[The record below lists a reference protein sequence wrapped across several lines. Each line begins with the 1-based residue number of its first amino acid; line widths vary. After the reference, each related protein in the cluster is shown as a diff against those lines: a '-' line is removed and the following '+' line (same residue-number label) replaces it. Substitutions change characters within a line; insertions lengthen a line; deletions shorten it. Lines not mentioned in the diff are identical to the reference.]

1 MINLL
6 TGGAGA
12 AVVVLV
18 AMDIFRSLLV
28 PRATTSR
35 MRLGPIMSG
44 GVFPLWQ
51 VISDHMSGRDHGQT
65 VRAGFAPFMLVL
77 LLVMW
82 TALLIFGFG
91 AIFWADRGGF
101 EPTLMTFNDALYASG
116 SAFSTLG
123 VAGSITGRFARLA
136 VVGCS
141 LSGLAIV
148 TVGATFLISIQGG
161 FGRREALV
169 LRLEAHVTLPPSGIA
184 ILETYAREG
193 IIPRLGAFFE
203 AWEVWAAEVAISH
216 KAFPILLFFR
226 SNDSRCE
233 WLAALGAVLDAA
245 ALLDTTLV
253 NVPPEA
259 RAGAHFV
266 LRTGARLVS
275 DLASQFTRPGGPPAE
290 LVDHDR
296 FHSHRTRL
304 LAAGY
309 AVNEDG
315 DTALTLY
322 VERRASYA
330 HALGAVARRLRI
342 DVDQHRAGDVDGGP
356 LP

>member
-1 MINLL
+1 L
-6 TGGAGA
+6 TDH
-12 AVVVLV
+12 VTRNV
-18 AMDIFRSLLV
+18 
-28 PRATTSR
+28 
-35 MRLGPIMSG
+35 
-44 GVFPLWQ
+44 PLWQ
-51 VISDHMSGRDHGQT
+51 VISDRVPGRDRGQT
-65 VRAGFAPFMLVL
+65 VRANLAPLMLVL
-77 LLVMW
+77 LLVIW

-91 AIFWADRGGF
+91 LILWADRSGF
-101 EPTLMTFNDALYASG
+101 EPNFVTLNDALYASG

-123 VAGSITGRFARLA
+123 VGGSVTGQFARLA

-169 LRLEAHVTLPPSGIA
+169 LRLEAHVTLPPSGVA
-184 ILETYAREG
+184 ILETYARED
-193 IIPRLGAFFE
+193 IVPRLGAFFE
-203 AWEVWAAEVAISH
+203 AWEAWAAEVAISH
-216 KAFPILLFFR
+216 RAFPILLFFR

-253 NVPPEA
+253 DAPAEA

-266 LRTGARLVS
+266 LRTGARLVG
-275 DLASQFTRPGGPPAE
+275 DLASQFVKPGGPSTE

-296 FHSHRTRL
+296 FHLHRTRL
-304 LAAGY
+304 SAAGY
-309 AVNEDG
+309 SVNEDG
-315 DTALTLY
+315 ETALALY
-322 VERRASYA
+322 TERRASYA

-342 DVDQHRAGDVDGGP
+342 DVDQRRAGDVDGGP

>member
-1 MINLL
+1 MIDLL
-6 TGGAGA
+6 TSGAGA
-12 AVVVLV
+12 AVIVLV
-18 AMDIFRSLLV
+18 TIDIFRSLLV
-28 PRATTSR
+28 PRATTGR
-35 MRLGPIMSG
+35 MGLAPIMSRG
-44 GVFPLWQ
+44 MLPLWQ
-51 VISDHMSGRDHGQT
+51 VISDRIPSRDHGQ
-65 VRAGFAPFMLVL
+65 AACANLAPLMLVL
-77 LLVMW
+77 LLVIW

-91 AIFWADRGGF
+91 IIFWADRGGF
-101 EPTLMTFNDALYASG
+101 EPTLVTFNDTLYASG

-123 VAGSITGRFARLA
+123 VPGSITGRFARLA

-184 ILETYAREG
+184 ILETYAHEDVVS
-193 IIPRLGAFFE
+193 RLGAFFE
-203 AWEVWAAEVAISH
+203 AWEAWTAEVAISH
-216 KAFPILLFFR
+216 RAFPILLFFR

-253 NVPPEA
+253 DVPAEA

-266 LRTGARLVS
+266 LRTGARLVG
-275 DLASQFTRPGGPPAE
+275 DLASQFTRTGGSLAE

-309 AVNEDG
+309 AVNEDA
-315 DTALTLY
+315 DIALALY
-322 VERRASYA
+322 AERRASYA
-330 HALGAVARRLRI
+330 HALIAVARRLRI
-342 DVDQHRAGDVDGGP
+342 DVDQRHAGDADGGP